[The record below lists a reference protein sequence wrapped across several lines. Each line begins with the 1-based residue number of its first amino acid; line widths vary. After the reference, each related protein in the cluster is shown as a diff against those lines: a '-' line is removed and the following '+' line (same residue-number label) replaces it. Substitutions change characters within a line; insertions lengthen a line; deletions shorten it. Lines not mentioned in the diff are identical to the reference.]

1 MGLDKLVED
10 EAFTFKQGKD
20 NKLLIFYYNKQIMI
34 VKGKKAQK
42 LVEKL
47 LVGTNEENQLLLAK
61 VTGNFKR
68 GNERLVNKQK
78 S

>member
-20 NKLLIFYYNKQIMI
+20 NKQIMI

>member
-20 NKLLIFYYNKQIMI
+20 NKLFIFYHDKQIMI
-34 VKGKKAQK
+34 LKKNKAQK

-47 LVGTNEENQLLLAK
+47 HAGTKEENQLLLAK